1 MADPIKLKQDAIT
14 ALDQY
19 KKTMQDA
26 RKKSMEDEM
35 TALANLRASKQES
48 IVHHYKEKATQEWR
62 KVDEIA
68 EREVAGYD
76 QPNAVLMALISLMLH
91 LAYALNAEL
100 TKLGM
105 DPTHLAV
112 KYFFT
117 PLMDWLTK
125 PSVNF
130 NETDIIKIDKPLDQ
144 LVTCENGELNFS
156 QIELSTILSPAEK
169 ALVTL
174 MVKRE
179 LVNEGFATQNE
190 DFTAFKST
198 SGANISSQQLQNV
211 LNGPSF
217 LEAFKG
223 RNIEFQDNPAPS
235 LSPSP

>member
-1 MADPIKLKQDAIT
+1 MADPNKLNQDAIT

-26 RKKSMEDEM
+26 RKKIMEDEM

-68 EREVAGYD
+68 DREVAGYD

-91 LAYALNAEL
+91 IAYALNAEL

-112 KYFFT
+112 NYIFT
-117 PLMDWLTK
+117 PLIDWLTR
-125 PSVNF
+125 PSVKF
-130 NETDIIKIDKPLDQ
+130 NETDIIKIDESLDQ
-144 LVTCENGELNFS
+144 MVTCANGQLNFS
-156 QIELSTILSPAEK
+156 KIELSTILSPAEK

-179 LVNEGFATQNE
+179 LVEQEYATQNA

-198 SGANISSQQLQNV
+198 SGADISSQQLQAV
-211 LNGPSF
+211 LNNASF
-217 LEAFKG
+217 LKEFKT